1 MKFNYLI
8 TKLLIVVDMISL
20 GDYQKILKESRF
32 KCWILENFLQPIMH
46 EMANTIR
53 AILQGVFFYWSALKN
68 DHIIAR
74 ISYGSGT

>member
-1 MKFNYLI
+1 
-8 TKLLIVVDMISL
+8 MISL

-53 AILQGVFFYWSALKN
+53 AILQGVFFFTGPPLKMTKCQ
-68 DHIIAR
+68 I
-74 ISYGSGT
+74 T